1 MRQLYDCTIL
11 LKLSYLVSLF
21 VVGVALEIK
30 AQTPSDSL
38 YTRRHEA
45 GKKESP
51 WVFAGN
57 VSFQIKPLLINASPL
72 LGYKFTDN
80 LVTGLGPT
88 YIYNKEGLVSP
99 LVSSKPSSSKPGP
112 MHVYGGRVFVARR
125 LYKPLFLQAET
136 EALNYP
142 YFDDREDK
150 RRDWVV
156 NPLAGLSL
164 NMNTGG
170 KSFFQITVLYNFN
183 YNKNEFNK
191 QLYNSPWVFR
201 LGAGLGGGK
210 K

>member
-1 MRQLYDCTIL
+1 MKTYLFGL
-11 LKLSYLVSLF
+11 LVLMSVLVQKSF
-21 VVGVALEIK
+21 
-30 AQTPSDSL
+30 AQSASDSL
-38 YTRRHEA
+38 YTPRKEKSQ
-45 GKKESP
+45 KKKSKNSP

-80 LVTGLGPT
+80 LVAGLGPT

-99 LVSSKPSSSKPGP
+99 VATSKPGP

-183 YNKNEFNK
+183 YNNNDFNK

-201 LGAGLGGGK
+201 LGAGLSGGK

>member
-1 MRQLYDCTIL
+1 MRQLYDYTIS
-11 LKLSYLVSLF
+11 LKLSYLVLLIT
-21 VVGVALEIK
+21 VGVALEIK

-80 LVTGLGPT
+80 LVAGLGPT

-99 LVSSKPSSSKPGP
+99 VVNSKPGP

-142 YFDDREDK
+142 YFDGREEK

-156 NPLAGLSL
+156 NPLAGVSL

-183 YNKNEFNK
+183 YNNEFNK